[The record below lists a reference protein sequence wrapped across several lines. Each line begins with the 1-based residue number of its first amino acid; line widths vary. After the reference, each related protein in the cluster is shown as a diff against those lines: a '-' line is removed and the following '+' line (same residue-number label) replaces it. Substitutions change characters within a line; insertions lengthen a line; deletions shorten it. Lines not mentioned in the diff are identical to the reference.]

1 MSVSKR
7 INTGNYNITTFKYDG
22 NPSGNINVETHTLYL
37 NGNLVVTGTSTN
49 VQAFDTT
56 NQIFHINANLFAPS
70 TPLPG
75 YSGFEN
81 RRGTEA
87 NVGLYWDE
95 DGSNAGEWIA
105 NNSLGNLGPLLT
117 SYNVKVEKGNTN
129 PTGSATYVVM
139 TANSE
144 GTGGTGIFVN
154 AGVRSAEV
162 VAVPAARKFA
172 IIFGG

>member
-37 NGNLVVTGTSTN
+37 DGNLVVTGTSTN
-49 VQAFDTT
+49 VQGFDTT

-105 NNSLGNLGPLLT
+105 NNGSNTGAILT
-117 SYNVKVEKGNTN
+117 SYNIKVDKGNTN
-129 PTGSATYVVM
+129 PTGSATFVAISGNTSGV
-139 TANSE
+139 
-144 GTGGTGIFVN
+144 GGSGLFVN
-154 AGVRSAEV
+154 AGIATSEIVS
-162 VAVPAARKFA
+162 VPAARKFA